1 MPVKALQAVIP
12 PVYLLI
18 SLLLML
24 VLHYRLPL
32 LRLIPAP
39 YTYTGVSLII
49 VGLSL
54 AVLGAGMFRRADT
67 PVRPFQKS
75 TTLVVQGLFRYS
87 RNPMYLGLLL
97 ILLGTA
103 VVLGSLSPFLVIPV
117 FFVIIQEGYVKH
129 EERFL
134 EELFGEAYRR
144 YKQRVRRWL

>member
-1 MPVKALQAVIP
+1 MKALQLIIP

-24 VLHYRLPL
+24 VLHYQLPL
-32 LRLIPAP
+32 LPLIPSP
-39 YTYTGVSLII
+39 YSYTGVALI
-49 VGLSL
+49 VAGLTL
-54 AVLGAGMFRRADT
+54 AVLGAGMFKRADT

-75 TTLVVQGLFRYS
+75 TTLVVHGLFRYS

-103 VVLGSLSPFLVIPV
+103 ILLGSLSPFLVIPV
-117 FFVIIQEGYVKH
+117 FFVIIREGFIKH
-129 EERFL
+129 EEHFL
-134 EELFGEAYRR
+134 EELFGEAYRS

>member
-1 MPVKALQAVIP
+1 MKALQFVIP

-24 VLHYRLPL
+24 VLHYQLPL
-32 LRLIPAP
+32 LRLIPVP
-39 YTYTGVSLII
+39 YTYTGISLII
-49 VGLSL
+49 AGLAL
-54 AVLGAGMFRRADT
+54 AILGAGMFRRADT

-75 TTLVVQGLFRYS
+75 TTLLVHGLFRYS

-103 VVLGSLSPFLVIPV
+103 ILLGSLSPFLVILV

-134 EELFGEAYRR
+134 EELFGEAYRS
-144 YKQRVRRWL
+144 YKRRVRRWF

>member
-1 MPVKALQAVIP
+1 MKALQLIIP

-24 VLHYRLPL
+24 VLHYQLPL
-32 LRLIPAP
+32 LPLIPSP
-39 YTYTGVSLII
+39 YSYTGVALI
-49 VGLSL
+49 VAGLTL
-54 AVLGAGMFRRADT
+54 AVLGAGMFKRADT

-75 TTLVVQGLFRYS
+75 TTLVVHGLFRYS

-97 ILLGTA
+97 ILLGMA
-103 VVLGSLSPFLVIPV
+103 ILLGSLSPFLVIPV
-117 FFVIIQEGYVKH
+117 FFIIIREGYIKH

-134 EELFGEAYRR
+134 EELFGEAYRS

>member
-1 MPVKALQAVIP
+1 MKALQFIIP

-24 VLHYRLPL
+24 LLHYQLPL
-32 LRLIPAP
+32 LRLIPVP
-39 YTYTGVSLII
+39 YTYTGISLII
-49 VGLSL
+49 AGLTL
-54 AVLGAGMFRRADT
+54 AILGAGMFRRADT
-67 PVRPFQKS
+67 PVQPFQKS
-75 TTLVVQGLFRYS
+75 TTLVVHGLFRYS

-103 VVLGSLSPFLVIPV
+103 ILLGSLSPFLVIPV
-117 FFVIIQEGYVKH
+117 FFVIIREGYVKH

-134 EELFGEAYRR
+134 EELFGEAYRS